1 MVTRVRTVHERF
13 PDEMRIIGQ
22 LLTDYGE
29 LEMSLMSCVQIVRDD
44 LDGVIKA
51 MFRPRGETQR
61 IDIADGLGR
70 SSYEKWGLGTEFA
83 MAIDATRHALKIR
96 NQYSHCIWQANVNEL
111 KFAALEELAFDNQ
124 PLSGLDDLA
133 FREIT
138 LDLLTEQY
146 AYFVYT
152 DHLLRWVNYEGRALA
167 NKITS
172 ANLLSKPKPLVQ
184 PDLYV
189 P

>member
-1 MVTRVRTVHERF
+1 MVTRVRKVHERF

-22 LLTDYGE
+22 LLTDYVE
-29 LEMSLMSCVQIVRDD
+29 LEISLMNCVQVVHDD
-44 LDGVIKA
+44 LDGVFKA
-51 MFRPRGETQR
+51 MFRPRGETKR

-70 SSYEKWGLGTEFA
+70 TSYEKWGLGTEFA
-83 MAIDATRHALKIR
+83 MAIGAMRHALKIR
-96 NQYSHCIWQANVNEL
+96 DQYSHCIWQASVNEL
-111 KFAALEELAFDNQ
+111 KFGGLEELASDNQ
-124 PLSGLDDLA
+124 PLSDLDDVA
-133 FREIT
+133 FKEIT
-138 LDLLTEQY
+138 LDLLEEQY

-172 ANLLSKPKPLVQ
+172 ANLLSKPEPRAQ
-184 PDLYV
+184 PDLYI